1 MKKIVA
7 VLILLLGFIASY
19 GQEADST
26 ITIIPDSTYEVHTDF
41 IHIIYYIV
49 SDSTSEYY
57 YPKLENKV
65 KNNKVKMTAE
75 ECYYLYYGRLFKPGQ
90 KTLPILASKER
101 MDFERAIATE
111 NKKAIINIGIPL
123 LESNPVDLTV
133 LMHVGR
139 CLKERNDKRFEEYA
153 WLYMKLLEAIFSIG
167 NGQTPETAFKVI
179 DIEDE
184 HILKGALGFIGGTE
198 SLYARE
204 DLPGRIFTVWNRN
217 GQKLY
222 FEELCFE
229 DKNGLQLK

>member
-1 MKKIVA
+1 MRIC
-7 VLILLLGFIASY
+7 L
-19 GQEADST
+19 
-26 ITIIPDSTYEVHTDF
+26 H
-41 IHIIYYIV
+41 
-49 SDSTSEYY
+49 
-57 YPKLENKV
+57 
-65 KNNKVKMTAE
+65 
-75 ECYYLYYGRLFKPGQ
+75 Q
-90 KTLPILASKER
+90 KTIAGKL
-101 MDFERAIATE
+101 RANLCISPAE
-111 NKKAIINIGIPL
+111 HICAFRSAADDRSDDNHRSDDYG
-123 LESNPVDLTV
+123 VQ
-133 LMHVGR
+133 
-139 CLKERNDKRFEEYA
+139 ERNDKRFEEYA